1 MRHQILVR
9 RYAQG
14 MVQALK
20 EDREYESVLASLKA
34 FLEIYREREDLRT
47 ALASPFLNARR
58 RTALLEDVAARAGVR
73 GKALRFLSLLLAY
86 KRLDLFPA
94 IVEILPEAWHEKL
107 GVRTFEVVSAVPLTD
122 AQKGR
127 LGARVEAWQ
136 KAPVRLVY
144 TIDPEIVGGLAL
156 RRGHVVYDVSVRGQ
170 LERFQET
177 LREA

>member
-1 MRHQILVR
+1 MRHQVLVR
-9 RYAQG
+9 KYAQG

-20 EDREYESVLASLKA
+20 GDREYGSALASLNA
-34 FLEIYREREDLRT
+34 FLGIYRQREDLRT
-47 ALASPFLNARR
+47 ALSSPFLNARR
-58 RTALLEDVAARAGVR
+58 KAAFLADVAARVGVR
-73 GKALRFLSLLLAY
+73 GKALRLLDLLLAH
-86 KRLDLFPA
+86 KRLDILPA
-94 IVEILPEAWHEKL
+94 VVEILPEVWHEKL

-127 LGARVEAWQ
+127 LAARVEAWQ

-144 TIDPEIVGGLAL
+144 TVEPGIVGGLAL
-156 RRGHVVYDVSVRGQ
+156 RRGHVVYDLSVRGQ

>member
-1 MRHQILVR
+1 
-9 RYAQG
+9 

-20 EDREYESVLASLKA
+20 DEREYGSVLASLNA
-34 FLEIYREREDLRT
+34 FLEIYREREDLRA
-47 ALASPFLNARR
+47 ALASPFLSARKKA
-58 RTALLEDVAARAGVR
+58 ALLEEVAARAGVR
-73 GKALRFLSLLLAY
+73 GKALRLLGLLLAH
-86 KRLDLFPA
+86 KRLDIFPG
-94 IVEILPEAWHEKL
+94 VVGILPEAWHEKL

-122 AQKGR
+122 AQKAR

-144 TIDPEIVGGLAL
+144 TVDPGIVGGLAL

>member
-1 MRHQILVR
+1 
-9 RYAQG
+9 

-20 EDREYESVLASLKA
+20 EDREYEFVLASLKA
-34 FLEIYREREDLRT
+34 FLGIYGEREDLRA

-58 RTALLEDVAARAGVR
+58 KAALLEAVAARAGVR
-73 GKALRFLSLLLAY
+73 GKALRLLDLLLAH
-86 KRLDLFPA
+86 KRLEIFPA
-94 IVEILPEAWHEKL
+94 VVEILPEVWHEKL
-107 GVRTFEVVSAVPLTD
+107 GVRTFEVISAVPLTD

-144 TIDPEIVGGLAL
+144 TVDPGIVGGLAL